1 MSFGFLLPLFGRKKK
16 KIRKKTDRKR
26 KADRKGIAY
35 NRTGKEKILTGIQER
50 NGGRK
55 MTENNAGNG
64 KKKVLGISFGRKMSN
79 TDVMI
84 KTALMECEKAGC
96 DVKFIRADDLDI
108 RPCTGCISCVVGMT
122 TGRGKG
128 GCPVKDEFYII
139 DEALMECDAV
149 IVGSPTYVLSPTG
162 RFKTVCDRIGP
173 SHDITF
179 RKATYEEGLAAGKP
193 EDQLPDVRSFKKRV
207 GALVSVGGAMTK
219 NWLAFMLPTMYEFT
233 MSMGIDV
240 IDMHEYHGAM
250 AYEHVLGNEEQM
262 NRMKEMGR
270 NIAAALAAR
279 TEEERTKWRGTE
291 EGVCPVCH
299 CDMLTVSKD
308 RTHVECPV
316 CGITGEFEVNDGK
329 LEVHF
334 SEEQQNRSRLRW
346 AGKLEHSTEIK
357 TQAVGPGQ
365 IPDLKERKQPYIG
378 YAE

>member
-1 MSFGFLLPLFGRKKK
+1 ME
-16 KIRKKTDRKR
+16 KKT
-26 KADRKGIAY
+26 
-35 NRTGKEKILTGIQER
+35 
-50 NGGRK
+50 
-55 MTENNAGNG
+55 
-64 KKKVLGISFGRKMSN
+64 VLGLSFGRKLGN
-79 TDVMI
+79 TDIMI
-84 KTALMECEKAGC
+84 KTALKECEAAGFN
-96 DVKFIRADDLDI
+96 VQFIRVDDLDI
-108 RPCTGCISCVVGMT
+108 KPCTGCISCVVGMT

-128 GCPVKDEFYII
+128 GCPIKDDFHIL
-139 DEALMECDAV
+139 DEALMNCDAV

-193 EDQLPDVRSFKKRV
+193 VDALPDERSFKKRV

-250 AYEHVLGNEEQM
+250 AYEHVLGNSGQIE
-262 NRMKEMGR
+262 RMKLMGQH
-270 NIAAALAAR
+270 IAQALSADN
-279 TEEERTKWRGTE
+279 EQERTKWRGLE

-308 RTHVECPV
+308 RKSIECPV
-316 CGITGEFEVNDGK
+316 CGIYGDLEMKDGRISA
-329 LEVHF
+329 VF
-334 SEEQQNRSRLRW
+334 SEAEKKRSRLYW
-346 AGKLEHSTEIK
+346 DGKLEHSTEIK
-357 TQAVGPGQ
+357 TRAVGPGQ
-365 IPDLKERKQPYIG
+365 IPDLKKMLEPFKG

>member
-1 MSFGFLLPLFGRKKK
+1 MDKK
-16 KIRKKTDRKR
+16 
-26 KADRKGIAY
+26 
-35 NRTGKEKILTGIQER
+35 
-50 NGGRK
+50 
-55 MTENNAGNG
+55 M
-64 KKKVLGISFGRKMSN
+64 VLGVSFGRKMGN

-84 KTALMECEKAGC
+84 KTALMECEKAGYA
-96 DVKFIRADDLDI
+96 VRFIRADDLDI

-128 GCPVKDEFYII
+128 GCPIQDDFHIL
-139 DEALMECDAV
+139 DEALMACDAV

-179 RKATYEEGLAAGKP
+179 RKATYDEGLAAGKP
-193 EDQLPDVRSFKKRV
+193 AEQLPDTRSFKKRV

-219 NWLAFMLPTMYEFT
+219 NWLSFMLPTMYEFA

-250 AYEHVLGNEEQM
+250 AFEHVLGNTAQM
-262 NRMKEMGR
+262 ERMRQVGR
-270 NIAAALAAR
+270 HIAEALAAE
-279 TEEERTKWRGTE
+279 TEEERTRWRGEE

-308 RTHVECPV
+308 RRSVECPV
-316 CGITGEFEVNDGK
+316 CGIRGAFEVRDGR
-329 LEVHF
+329 LEVRF
-334 SEEQQNRSRLRW
+334 SAAEQQRSRLHW
-346 AGKLEHSTEIK
+346 DGKLEHSTEIK

-365 IPDLKERKQPYIG
+365 IPDLKALKAPYIG